1 MSEMPEELHGRA
13 LRRIAEI
20 RRQQRQLE
28 QGMRDAIVAAR
39 AVGTPVTR
47 IAEVAETSRDTIYRW
62 LRAARRI
69 QAARERRTAGSARQT
84 GCNGTRGG
92 EVPMR

>member
-1 MSEMPEELHGRA
+1 MPETLHGEA
-13 LRRIAEI
+13 LRRIAAI
-20 RRQQRQLE
+20 TRQMRQLE
-28 QGMRDAIVAAR
+28 NELREAIVAAR

-62 LRAARRI
+62 LRAA
-69 QAARERRTAGSARQT
+69 GSARQT

-92 EVPMR
+92 EEPMR